1 MTAINGSCK
10 HREQL
15 WERWIDACS
24 ELAEVSEAERT
35 KEQGIRHLLNDH
47 MKKHQCGFPVSE
59 PKANEKI
66 LEMFAEDSGIDEA
79 CSKPPPDWPLKLL

>member
-47 MKKHQCGFPVSE
+47 MKKHDAASPCRNRRRMRKSWRCLL
-59 PKANEKI
+59 KI
-66 LEMFAEDSGIDEA
+66 LGLMR
-79 CSKPPPDWPLKLL
+79 PVQNHLLIGR